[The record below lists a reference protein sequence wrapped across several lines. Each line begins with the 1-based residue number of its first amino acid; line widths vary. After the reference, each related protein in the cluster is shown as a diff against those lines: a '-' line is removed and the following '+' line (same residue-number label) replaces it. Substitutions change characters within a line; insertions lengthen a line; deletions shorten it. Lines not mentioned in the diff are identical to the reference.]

1 MRIASDESGQSAV
14 VLAAFMGI
22 VMVGFLAVALDVGY
36 LFHEKRMAQ
45 AAADAAAVAAAE
57 EIPSGSTAET
67 NAAEAMAKLN
77 GFDTT
82 LATNPA
88 TVTLSQSSS
97 GNYSNLGSA
106 PAPTTWVTAQVS
118 RPIQTF
124 FLGAFAPTMSKLT
137 VAASATAAADSA
149 SSNCLCLQGGSGTDL
164 SVSGGSSLSTTG
176 CQISVNSTSSSA
188 ISVTGGSNLCAQTIS
203 AASSNWVSTADS
215 GATGSG
221 STICGTAHQVNSG
234 PTCNTTMTMPTLPS
248 GITCY
253 PDPTAAYGSSMAGN
267 SLCAG
272 NYNACYTLPLEGASY
287 MSNGSPVAIPNEVAT
302 SNTIC
307 YTSLNLSNA
316 GGGKVVFSPGY
327 TYWIEGNY
335 TTGGGVPSSG
345 TGVTFYIGGTLT
357 LSNGANQTYSAPETN
372 GTYGVLFYDAGT
384 TAAISGG
391 SSTTLNGIVYA
402 PSAAISLSGGTSTS
416 FNLDFVSSSVS
427 VTGGSTLTSFETPAL
442 SASGA
447 GVATLAQ

>member
-1 MRIASDESGQSAV
+1 M
-14 VLAAFMGI
+14 AAFMGI

-45 AAADAAAVAAAE
+45 SAADAAAVAAAE
-57 EIPSGSTAET
+57 ELSNGTTAET
-67 NAAEAMAKLN
+67 NAANAMAKLN

-88 TVTLSQSSS
+88 SVTLAQSTS

-106 PAPTTWVTAQVS
+106 PAPNTWVTAVVS

-137 VAASATAAADSA
+137 VAASATAGVGAA
-149 SSNCLCLQGGSGTDL
+149 SSNCLCLQGTSGTDL

-176 CQISVNSTSSSA
+176 CQISANSTSSNA
-188 ISVTGGSNLCAQTIS
+188 ISVTGGSKLCAQTIS

-234 PTCNTTMTMPTLPS
+234 PTCNKTMAMPALPN

-253 PDPTAAYGSSMAGN
+253 PDPTAAYASSMAGN
-267 SLCAG
+267 SLCAS
-272 NYNACYTLPLEGASY
+272 NYNACYTLPLQNAYY
-287 MSNGSPVAIPNEVAT
+287 MKNNTPTAIPNEVAV

-307 YTSLNLSNA
+307 YQSLDLSHA
-316 GGGKVVFSPGY
+316 GGGQVVFSPGY
-327 TYWIEGNY
+327 TYYIQGNY

-345 TGVTFYIGGTLT
+345 TGVQFYVGGTLT
-357 LSNGANQTYSAPETN
+357 LSNGANQTYSAPQSN

-384 TAAISGG
+384 TAVISGG
-391 SSTTLNGIVYA
+391 SNTTLNGIIYA
-402 PSAAISLSGGTSTS
+402 PSTAMSLSGGTSTS
-416 FNLDFVSSSVS
+416 FNLDFVSSSLS
-427 VTGGSTLTSFETPAL
+427 ITGGSTLTSFQTPAL
-442 SASGA
+442 AASGA
-447 GVATLAQ
+447 GVAALAQ